1 MELVIVVHCKKIP
14 HHSLSSEPGEDGF
27 LYLKNSI
34 YGDSKSPLF
43 FYVNMKQWEHK
54 YVYHRAIL

>member
-1 MELVIVVHCKKIP
+1 MELVIVVHCKQRP

-54 YVYHRAIL
+54 